1 MSFFQTA
8 RLQDENFID
17 FMHELAENRLRN

>member
-1 MSFFQTA
+1 VLIQTA
-8 RLQDENFID
+8 RLQDENFLE